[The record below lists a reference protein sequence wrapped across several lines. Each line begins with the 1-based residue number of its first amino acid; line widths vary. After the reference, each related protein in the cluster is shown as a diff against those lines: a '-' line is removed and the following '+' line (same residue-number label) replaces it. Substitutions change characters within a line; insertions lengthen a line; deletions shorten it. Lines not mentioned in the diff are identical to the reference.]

1 MTPAG
6 RGPYA
11 GRVLVIGIGNAYRG
25 DDAAGLAVSDRIR
38 VTAPPGIEVL
48 RHEGEPVS
56 LIDTWD
62 RARAVY
68 LVDAVSSGGEPGSIY
83 RFDATAQ
90 PLGAQF
96 SCRGTHAF
104 GVAETIELSRA
115 LGRLPLQ
122 LIGYGIEGRSFG
134 LGTGL
139 SPDARR
145 AVSIASARL
154 LKEVTAGGYP
164 SGVPADTI
172 AGSIRMTRAPHRAD
186 LPPSAGPMARGL
198 PRGQKDG
205 PGS

>member
-1 MTPAG
+1 VTPAG
-6 RGPYA
+6 QSPYA

-25 DDAAGLAVSDRIR
+25 DDAAGLAVADRIR
-38 VTAPPGIEVL
+38 GTAPPGIEVL

-90 PLGAQF
+90 PLSTPF
-96 SCRGTHAF
+96 SRRGTHAF

-115 LGRLPLQ
+115 LGRLPLR

-134 LGTGL
+134 PCVGL
-139 SPDARR
+139 SADARR

-154 LKEVTAGGYP
+154 LKEVIG
-164 SGVPADTI
+164 
-172 AGSIRMTRAPHRAD
+172 
-186 LPPSAGPMARGL
+186 
-198 PRGQKDG
+198 
-205 PGS
+205 

>member
-1 MTPAG
+1 VTPAG

-154 LKEVTAGGYP
+154 LKEVTAG
-164 SGVPADTI
+164 VLRPACPP
-172 AGSIRMTRAPHRAD
+172 TRSPGR
-186 LPPSAGPMARGL
+186 SA
-198 PRGQKDG
+198 
-205 PGS
+205 

>member
-1 MTPAG
+1 MSPAG
-6 RGPYA
+6 QSPHA

-25 DDAAGLAVSDRIR
+25 DDAAGLAVADRIR
-38 VTAPPGIEVL
+38 VAAPPGVEVL
-48 RHEGEPVS
+48 RHEGEPVA

-62 RARAVY
+62 RARVVY

-83 RFDATAQ
+83 RFDATAR

-134 LGTGL
+134 PGTGL

-145 AVSIASARL
+145 AVSMASARL
-154 LKEVTAGGYP
+154 LTEVTALAVSRRDWVMS
-164 SGVPADTI
+164 SGT
-172 AGSIRMTRAPHRAD
+172 GAPHGAD
-186 LPPSAGPMARGL
+186 LPLSAGPMARSL
-198 PRGQKDG
+198 PHGQKDG

>member
-6 RGPYA
+6 QRPQL
-11 GRVLVIGIGNAYRG
+11 GRVLVIGIGNVYRG
-25 DDAAGLAVSDRIR
+25 DDAAGLAVADCIR

-48 RHEGEPVS
+48 RHEGEPVA

-96 SCRGTHAF
+96 SRRGTHAF

-134 LGTGL
+134 PGAGL
-139 SPDARR
+139 SAEARR
-145 AVSIASARL
+145 AVRIASARL
-154 LKEVTAGGYP
+154 LTEVTAG
-164 SGVPADTI
+164 VVRPA
-172 AGSIRMTRAPHRAD
+172 
-186 LPPSAGPMARGL
+186 
-198 PRGQKDG
+198 
-205 PGS
+205 

>member
-1 MTPAG
+1 VTPAG
-6 RGPYA
+6 QSPYA
-11 GRVLVIGIGNAYRG
+11 GRVLVIGIGNVYRG
-25 DDAAGLAVSDRIR
+25 DDAAGLAVADRIR
-38 VTAPPGIEVL
+38 VMAPPGIEVL

-62 RARAVY
+62 GARAVY

-96 SCRGTHAF
+96 SRRGTHAF

-134 LGTGL
+134 PRAGL
-139 SPDARR
+139 SPDAHR

-154 LKEVTAGGYP
+154 LTEVTA
-164 SGVPADTI
+164 A
-172 AGSIRMTRAPHRAD
+172 RAD
-186 LPPSAGPMARGL
+186 RDRAGTPPFRRRPARAARFR
-198 PRGQKDG
+198 PR
-205 PGS
+205 S

>member
-1 MTPAG
+1 
-6 RGPYA
+6 
-11 GRVLVIGIGNAYRG
+11 
-25 DDAAGLAVSDRIR
+25 
-38 VTAPPGIEVL
+38 VL

-134 LGTGL
+134 PGVGL

-154 LKEVTAGGYP
+154 LKEVIG
-164 SGVPADTI
+164 
-172 AGSIRMTRAPHRAD
+172 
-186 LPPSAGPMARGL
+186 
-198 PRGQKDG
+198 
-205 PGS
+205 